1 MCNFLGTVSFPL
13 TWSFAYAQFSFD
25 NLAANFGTNGRWSS
39 AECPETV
46 QIFFLPRKTFFTL
59 GRLDCCFDD
68 PCSNC
73 LLTGHFFFSSLS
85 ESEEKV
91 IIFFSNLFSSNCSY
105 GQVECNFDN
114 RYKNILHEGREMFT
128 YCPENRRNFIF
139 LKTKL
144 FSPTCSSAHVE
155 CNFDNSWKSFGSRPK

>member
-1 MCNFLGTVSFPL
+1 MILCLCSIQFWQPRRKLWDKWPMKVGWMSGNGLNFLFTEK
-13 TWSFAYAQFSFD
+13 
-25 NLAANFGTNGRWSS
+25 N
-39 AECPETV
+39 
-46 QIFFLPRKTFFTL
+46 IFYPWT
-59 GRLDCCFDD
+59 GRLLFWRSSLKLFEDG
-68 PCSNC
+68 P
-73 LLTGHFFFSSLS
+73 LFFSSLS
-85 ESEEKV
+85 ENEEKI
-91 IIFFSNLFSSNCSY
+91 IIFFSNLISSNCSY

-128 YCPENRRNFIF
+128 YCPKNRRNFIF